1 MAEKF
6 GRYDMKDNSTLV
18 LGRKVDVATW
28 KKRFEGTMGTLL
40 LGCDWLARRLNRP
53 QARPAFPT
61 IYAN

>member
-1 MAEKF
+1 
-6 GRYDMKDNSTLV
+6 MKDDSKLV

-53 QARPAFPT
+53 QPRPAFPT
-61 IYAN
+61 IYAS